1 MHGVAGF
8 DHVAPAAFL
17 EKMRADLRARY
28 SKVEYKAATI
38 DTARKLENT
47 VFEVVDDKGE
57 TYQGKRLVLATGV
70 KDIMEDIPGYEHAW
84 ARGM

>member
-8 DHVAPAAFL
+8 DHVAPTAFL
-17 EKMRADLRARY
+17 EKMRADLRERY
-28 SKVEYKAATI
+28 GKVEYKQATVE
-38 DTARKLENT
+38 TARKLENNF
-47 VFEVVDDKGE
+47 FEVIDDKGE

-70 KDIMEDIPGYEHAW
+70 KDIMEDIPGYAHAW